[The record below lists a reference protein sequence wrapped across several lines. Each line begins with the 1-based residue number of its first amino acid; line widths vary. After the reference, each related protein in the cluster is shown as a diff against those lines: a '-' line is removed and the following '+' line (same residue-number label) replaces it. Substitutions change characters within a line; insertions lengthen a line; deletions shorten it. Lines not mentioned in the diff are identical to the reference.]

1 MEMLDQG
8 CELKAEI
15 VNRPEDKAF
24 GWALRCCGNA
34 FLCKMGVGQLFYLMA
49 DHVKKERSPKMEYVD
64 IISELMIEVGEMC
77 GVKLKDVGRCQGVI
91 NFSDNEEEAT
101 DNEDDEYKEI

>member
-34 FLCKMGVGQLFYLMA
+34 FLCKMGIGQLLKLMA
-49 DHVKKERSPKMEYVD
+49 EDVKKRSPKMEYED
-64 IISELMIEVGEMC
+64 IVSELLIEVGEMC

-91 NFSDNEEEAT
+91 DFSDNEEEP
-101 DNEDDEYKEI
+101 DDEYKEI